1 MENTNVYMPP
11 KDRFQ
16 APCPR
21 CEYQGNLK
29 KDTTCRNCKKPI
41 TELRKN
47 TIENMDE
54 LYELLKPYRFK
65 FTFDQ
70 HDPMFARGWI
80 SSFIISNVP
89 AHKNDEMFR
98 IMSEMSND
106 EFSQMV
112 KKYS

>member
-1 MENTNVYMPP
+1 MENPNVYTPS

-16 APCPR
+16 EPCPI
-21 CEYQGNLK
+21 CEYQYNLK
-29 KDTTCRNCKKPI
+29 RDNTCRNCKKPI
-41 TELRKN
+41 KEDTKR
-47 TIENMDE
+47 TVENMDK

-80 SSFIISNVP
+80 SSFIVSNVP
-89 AHKNDEMFR
+89 SNENDEMFR